1 MGRLNLVRV
10 QEKGQVTL
18 PASVRKRYGLQKG
31 DLVTVVDTPQGILIS
46 PQQVVAAQTLERIG
60 AALREQGLS
69 LDELIDSGRE
79 ERGDLLRELYDI
91 EPGSQ
96 SS

>member
-1 MGRLNLVRV
+1 
-10 QEKGQVTL
+10 L
-18 PASVRKRYGLQKG
+18 PASVRKRYCLQKG